1 MRKERPKLSVVE
13 FIIKQIPRNFNEYNF
28 CGPHIW
34 KQWGGKYEITCN
46 SIATQRIRS
55 RRVYFGQG
63 MFSHLRFLFRLMTTS
78 WHANSS

>member
-13 FIIKQIPRNFNEYNF
+13 FVIKQIPRNFNEYNF

-46 SIATQRIRS
+46 RESDLEEFILGRECFPILGS
-55 RRVYFGQG
+55 C
-63 MFSHLRFLFRLMTTS
+63 LDL
-78 WHANSS
+78 